1 MKNLSR
7 VRNCSLI
14 NQLPALVVLIFL
26 FFPFFIQANNPLD
39 VVINEIAWMGTV
51 LSYNDEWIE
60 LYNNTEQS
68 LNLESWVL
76 KAGDGSPKI
85 NLTGSIPANG
95 FYLLER
101 TDDNTVPNIPADQI
115 YTGILEN
122 KGEYLELYDNLGN
135 LIDSINGSSGWF
147 GGDKSTKQTMERK
160 DPRLPGNHSD
170 NWGTSQK
177 PGGTPKAK
185 NSLAKEVPPKP
196 EVKLLP
202 EVESFEEFEKTE
214 SSEKGLAA
222 AAEPLRQGYLDRKT
236 PKSLSLFLIALS
248 LAIFSG
254 IIILILKRKL
264 INIQK

>member
-1 MKNLSR
+1 MRNLSR
-7 VRNCSLI
+7 GKICSLV

-39 VVINEIAWMGTV
+39 VVINEIAWMGTPF
-51 LSYNDEWIE
+51 SYHDEWIE

-68 LNLESWVL
+68 LNLEGWVL
-76 KAGDGSPKI
+76 KAGDGTPKI

-95 FYLLER
+95 FYLLEK
-101 TDDNTVPNIPADQI
+101 TDDNTLPNIPADQI

-122 KGEYLELYDNLGN
+122 KGEDLELYDNLGN
-135 LIDSINGSSGWF
+135 LIDSINGSLGWF
-147 GGDKSTKQTMERK
+147 GGNNSTKQTMERK
-160 DPRLPGNHSD
+160 DPQLPGNHSD

-185 NSLAKEVPPKP
+185 NSLAREVPLEPKV
-196 EVKLLP
+196 ELLP
-202 EVESFEEFEKTE
+202 EVESLEEFKKTE

-222 AAEPLRQGYLDRKT
+222 AAEPLRQGYLDREI

-254 IIILILKRKL
+254 IIILILKRKW